1 MSTWIAESLRAEI
14 DAADQ
19 GARRYLL
26 TSEAVSG
33 IPLTYDDITPT
44 SRGGLTTFDNVCLAC
59 RTCNEFKTN
68 TTRAV
73 DPLTQEST
81 PLFHPRQNYWL
92 DHFVWSL
99 DGTKIEGTTAIGRA
113 TVVALR
119 MNHAL
124 IVAARRRWCAVGWH
138 PPATEPKRR

>member
-1 MSTWIAESLRAEI
+1 MSTRIPEALRTQI
-14 DAADQ
+14 DATDR
-19 GARRYLL
+19 GSCCYCL

-33 IPLTYDDITPT
+33 VPLTYDHITPT
-44 SRGGLTTFDNVCLAC
+44 SRGGVTTFDNVCLAC
-59 RTCNEFKTN
+59 QTCNEFKTN
-68 TTRAV
+68 TTWAV

-81 PLFHPRQNYWL
+81 PLFQPRQNHWQ
-92 DHFVWSL
+92 DHFAWSL

-138 PPATEPKRR
+138 PPAMEPKRR

>member
-1 MSTWIAESLRAEI
+1 MSTRIPESLRTQI
-14 DAADQ
+14 DATD
-19 GARRYLL
+19 RRSCCYCL

-33 IPLTYDDITPT
+33 IPLTYDHITPA

-68 TTRAV
+68 TIRAV
-73 DPLTQEST
+73 DPLTQESA
-81 PLFHPRQNYWL
+81 PLFHPRQQRWQ
-92 DHFVWSL
+92 DHFAWSL
-99 DGTKIEGTTAIGRA
+99 DGTKVEGTTAIGRA

-138 PPATEPKRR
+138 PPTTEPEPR